1 MTDATL
7 TRIPPPSQSG
17 YTLSRVSGWIHA
29 AACVVVPAAWGIA
42 MFYVFEA
49 IDRRRLKRAQREAP
63 PPIDYSI

>member
-1 MTDATL
+1 MS
-7 TRIPPPSQSG
+7 P
-17 YTLSRVSGWIHA
+17 WIHV

-49 IDRRRLKRAQREAP
+49 IDRRRQKRARREAP